1 MCHGD
6 LFLSRTTLA
15 GQDEAVAG
23 GKIKNVLW
31 HKNLFPMRNSCHYCL
46 RFWGAVSNNFVR
58 QEIHVQIRS
67 SIEILASDD
76 SGREVY
82 LAVSVFTG

>member
-1 MCHGD
+1 
-6 LFLSRTTLA
+6 
-15 GQDEAVAG
+15 
-23 GKIKNVLW
+23 
-31 HKNLFPMRNSCHYCL
+31 MRNSCHYCL